1 MTTLKHFGFNESF
14 IIWVKT
20 LYSNI
25 QTCVM
30 NNGWISEIF
39 KNSRGIRQCCPLSA
53 LLFVLSVEIMALR
66 IRNNKDIKGFQIKI
80 DEQTHSIKISQL
92 ADDTT
97 LYFNSKNDI
106 SVAMNEIEIFGNFSG
121 LMINKNKTEGLWI
134 GKLKHSK
141 DKEENIKWTNK
152 PIKTLGI
159 YYGHDYIECEK
170 LNWEKKIKKMN
181 SLFLSWSKRNLSI
194 LGKVLIIKALIISIF
209 TFMVSSCVIPEKYK
223 KEIESKCFKFIWN
236 GKPDKVKRKDA

>member
-39 KNSRGIRQCCPLSA
+39 KNSRGIRQGCPLSA

-106 SVAMNEIEIFGNFSG
+106 SVAMNEIEIFGNFLG
-121 LMINKNKTEGLWI
+121 LMINRNKTEGMWI

-141 DKEENIKWTNK
+141 DKEEHIKWTNK

-170 LNWEKKIKKMN
+170 LNWEKKIEKMN
-181 SLFLSWSKRNLSI
+181 SLFLSLSKRNLSI
-194 LGKVLIIKALIISIF
+194 LGKVLIIKALIIPIF
-209 TFMVSSCVIPEKYK
+209 TFIVSSCVIPEKYK
-223 KEIESKCFKFIWN
+223 KEIRE
-236 GKPDKVKRKDA
+236 

>member
-1 MTTLKHFGFNESF
+1 MDINLDNFKNFGFNESF

-39 KNSRGIRQCCPLSA
+39 KNSRGTRQICPLSD
-53 LLFVLSVEIMALR
+53 LLFVLSVEIMAVRL
-66 IRNNKDIKGFQIKI
+66 RNNKDFKGFQIKI
-80 DEQTHSIKISQL
+80 DEQTHSIQISQS

-106 SVAMNEIEIFGNFSG
+106 SVAMNEIENFGSFSG
-121 LMINKNKTEGLWI
+121 LVINRNKTEGLWI

-141 DKEENIKWTNK
+141 DKEENIKLNSFQDYCSIWKLKVNTDKSKVMVFSRGKLPRNLNFSLNGEK
-152 PIKTLGI
+152 LEIVNSLNYLGI
-159 YYGHDYIECEK
+159 
-170 LNWEKKIKKMN
+170 
-181 SLFLSWSKRNLSI
+181 
-194 LGKVLIIKALIISIF
+194 
-209 TFMVSSCVIPEKYK
+209 
-223 KEIESKCFKFIWN
+223 
-236 GKPDKVKRKDA
+236 

>member
-1 MTTLKHFGFNESF
+1 
-14 IIWVKT
+14 
-20 LYSNI
+20 
-25 QTCVM
+25 M

-39 KNSRGIRQCCPLSA
+39 KNSRGICQGCPLSA

-66 IRNNKDIKGFQIKI
+66 IRNNKDIKDFQIKI

-121 LMINKNKTEGLWI
+121 LMINRNKTEGLWI

-170 LNWEKKIKKMN
+170 LNWEKKIEKMN

-194 LGKVLIIKALIISIF
+194 LGKVLIIKALIIPIF
-209 TFMVSSCVIPEKYK
+209 TFIVSSCVIPEKYK
-223 KEIESKCFKFIWN
+223 KEIESKCFKEGEALR
-236 GKPDKVKRKDA
+236 GKIGPTIY

>member
-1 MTTLKHFGFNESF
+1 MF
-14 IIWVKT
+14 
-20 LYSNI
+20 
-25 QTCVM
+25 
-30 NNGWISEIF
+30 
-39 KNSRGIRQCCPLSA
+39 GIRQGCPLSA
-53 LLFVLSVEIMALR
+53 LLFVISVEIMALR

-92 ADDTT
+92 ADNTT

-121 LMINKNKTEGLWI
+121 LMINRNKTEGLWI

-141 DKEENIKWTNK
+141 VKEENIKWTNK

-170 LNWEKKIKKMN
+170 LNWGKKIENMN

-194 LGKVLIIKALIISIF
+194 LGKVYYLETVYVFSHLCSF
-209 TFMVSSCVIPEKYK
+209 
-223 KEIESKCFKFIWN
+223 
-236 GKPDKVKRKDA
+236 

>member
-1 MTTLKHFGFNESF
+1 MCNEQ
-14 IIWVKT
+14 W
-20 LYSNI
+20 LD
-25 QTCVM
+25 
-30 NNGWISEIF
+30 
-39 KNSRGIRQCCPLSA
+39 IRDFQKLARKRQGGLLSA
-53 LLFVLSVEIMALR
+53 LLFVLSLEIMALR

-80 DEQTHSIKISQL
+80 DEQTHSINISQL

-106 SVAMNEIEIFGNFSG
+106 SVAMNEIEIFGTFSG

-152 PIKTLGI
+152 PIKSLGI

-170 LNWEKKIKKMN
+170 LNWEKKIEKMN
-181 SLFLSWSKRNLSI
+181 SLFLSWSK
-194 LGKVLIIKALIISIF
+194 
-209 TFMVSSCVIPEKYK
+209 
-223 KEIESKCFKFIWN
+223 
-236 GKPDKVKRKDA
+236 